1 MGTARGSPAAAAGA
15 GAAAAVVRVAALS
28 TTTLARL
35 VSAHCVTWPPWLP
48 VEMMVVMVAGAGL
61 LAPLPYSGFSCGGR
75 AMSMW
80 SHSTGLATGWMTR
93 LLSAALQSAA
103 LATGT
108 STSL

>member
-1 MGTARGSPAAAAGA
+1 MGTARGSPVA

-35 VSAHCVTWPPWLP
+35 VSAVHWVTWPPWLP

-93 LLSAALQSAA
+93 LLSAALQSAV